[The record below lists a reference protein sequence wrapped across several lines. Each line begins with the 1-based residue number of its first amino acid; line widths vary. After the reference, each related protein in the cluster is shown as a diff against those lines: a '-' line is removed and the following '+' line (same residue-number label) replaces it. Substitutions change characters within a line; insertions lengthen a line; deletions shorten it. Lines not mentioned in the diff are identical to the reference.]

1 MNSTQIDINILIAWG
16 GVAKKFRKNQIVFSE
31 DDIAQFYYQ
40 IIEGQVK
47 LINLHNDG
55 SEYIQG
61 IFYDGNGFGEP
72 PLFINEKYPSTAIVQ
87 KDSVIMVLSKASFFK
102 MIEDD
107 PKIQFNFLKIFAQKI
122 YNKSITARELIHN
135 TPDLKI
141 LGFLQ
146 SIKKKADSHISPL
159 LISHTRQE
167 IANLTGLRVETV
179 IRTLKKM
186 ENKNQVQIINRKLY
200 I

>member
-1 MNSTQIDINILIAWG
+1 
-16 GVAKKFRKNQIVFSE
+16 
-31 DDIAQFYYQ
+31 
-40 IIEGQVK
+40 
-47 LINLHNDG
+47 
-55 SEYIQG
+55 
-61 IFYDGNGFGEP
+61 
-72 PLFINEKYPSTAIVQ
+72 
-87 KDSVIMVLSKASFFK
+87 VLSKASFFK

-141 LGFLQ
+141 LGFLH
-146 SIKKKADSHISPL
+146 SIKKKDDSHISPL